1 MVLPSEEH
9 IHHYIMRLLLKVV
22 CLILHYSTLHSWQPT
37 PVLLPG
43 KSHGWRSL
51 VGCIPVGHKESGT
64 TERLHFHFSL
74 SCIGEGNVNPLQ
86 CSCLENPRGGGAWW
100 AAVYGVAQSR
110 TQLKRLSS
118 SSSSSSSC
126 CLIRSSQKVYNH
138 ILGFI
143 CRPWFPDIL
152 WVWSLSER
160 HFLILALIATWKA
173 GRRVLFL
180 SLRSPDFFVSSS
192 SLVYWVSLLT
202 FSTVANRGRQH
213 LPYSAW
219 KSPRLSLSEVHIL
232 FPCSHSHGVTTFS
245 ATASQVAPFLWSP
258 RTFSFPLSSQ
268 QQSPWGRHQGSAK
281 SL

>member
-1 MVLPSEEH
+1 MLPYAE
-9 IHHYIMRLLLKVV
+9 KAP
-22 CLILHYSTLHSWQPT
+22 HSI
-37 PVLLPG
+37 LLPG
-43 KSHGWRSL
+43 KSHGRRSLLGCSPCGRWVRQDWATSLSLFTFMHWRRKWQPTPVFLPGESQRWGSL
-51 VGCIPVGHKESGT
+51 VGCRLWGCTESDT
-64 TERLHFHFSL
+64 TE
-74 SCIGEGNVNPLQ
+74 
-86 CSCLENPRGGGAWW
+86 
-100 AAVYGVAQSR
+100 
-110 TQLKRLSS
+110 RLSS

-202 FSTVANRGRQH
+202 ISTVANRGRQH